1 MTRGFTLIELLVLI
15 AIIGI
20 LVAAV
25 IANMN
30 RAKVQ
35 AFNAAALGCA
45 QDIRN
50 QQKIAQTTEKRFVT
64 YADLPAKTAC
74 RPLEAVDA
82 TPTGSATEL
91 QYAYQTRHPRGNKT
105 YVVTDAD
112 IYTDGIGAQGEVLS
126 ADPAAALLTGAPAGP
141 DPMGSG
147 PGAATTLAECQ
158 ALSAQEGWTYH
169 HIEGNLNGTAVR
181 RIIESGVTSYTTTYE
196 RLGPDITTREQDGFT
211 NLIVAVT
218 MPNGGAV
225 VPWYGPATLETDGR
239 VTAGGATRTP
249 AEWVAFTRTDQG
261 ATTEPATVTGEIT
274 QGYFPDD
281 VTLPD
286 CRRHMNS

>member
-64 YADLPAKTAC
+64 YDNLPAKTAC
-74 RPLEAVDA
+74 RPLEALNA
-82 TPTGSATEL
+82 APTGGATEL
-91 QYAYQTRHPRGNKT
+91 QYAYQTRHPRGTKT

-112 IYTDGIGAQGEVLS
+112 IYTDGIGAQGQVLS
-126 ADPAAALLTGAPAGP
+126 ADPAAPLLTGAP
-141 DPMGSG
+141 SG
-147 PGAATTLAECQ
+147 PIGGGEVSTTTTLPECLN
-158 ALSAQEGWTYH
+158 LSAQNGGSYH
-169 HIEGNLNGTAVR
+169 HLAGDPDNVMEYTGVINGTVGQTA
-181 RIIESGVTSYTTTYE
+181 TFT
-196 RLGPDITTREQDGFT
+196 RLAPDVVLREQGSY
-211 NLIVAVT
+211 VALHTAVV
-218 MPNGGAV
+218 MPNSGTAL
-225 VPWYGPATLETDGR
+225 PSYGPAVLENDGR
-239 VTAGGATRTP
+239 VTINGQTRTP
-249 AEWVAFTRTDQG
+249 TEWVDFARTEYGGTSDTG
-261 ATTEPATVTGEIT
+261 DATPVMT
-274 QGYFPDD
+274 GYFTPDMAFPAC
-281 VTLPD
+281 VPNVEL
-286 CRRHMNS
+286 

>member
-20 LVAAV
+20 LTAAV

-30 RAKVQ
+30 RAKIQ

-112 IYTDGIGAQGEVLS
+112 VYTDGVGAQGQVLS
-126 ADPAAALLTGAPAGP
+126 ADPAAPLLTGAP
-141 DPMGSG
+141 SG
-147 PGAATTLAECQ
+147 PVGPITAGNSLADCE
-158 ALSAQEGWTYH
+158 AQSMNTAYEH
-169 HIEGNLNGTAVR
+169 LDGNLNGTVTYRLLDQGVAVQ
-181 RIIESGVTSYTTTYE
+181 TKTFT
-196 RLGPDITTREQDGFT
+196 RLAPDVALHEEGGFT
-211 NLIVAVT
+211 RLIVAARL
-218 MPNGGAV
+218 PNGSDSTPA
-225 VPWYGPATLETDGR
+225 YYNATLEPDGR
-239 VTAGGATRTP
+239 VTADGATRTL
-249 AEWVAFTRTDQG
+249 AEWVDLTRTNEGGTTDQG
-261 ATTEPATVTGEIT
+261 
-274 QGYFPDD
+274 D
-281 VTLPD
+281 VTRYIYYAASLTFPLGEALPL
-286 CRRHMNS
+286 CAPYLAY